1 MNLPVRKRWQ
11 VLPPAPA
18 EHLQHFGDLPPL
30 VVQLLYNRGLS
41 EASEVAAFLAAPGEE
56 LLGDP
61 FALRDM
67 PLAVQRIHQAI
78 ADGERIVVYG
88 DFDVDGITS
97 AALLVQT
104 LQTLGARAS
113 PYIPRRLEEGYGL
126 NMGALDRLAA
136 ESVRLVITVDN
147 GISAL
152 DEVDHAQALGIDVI
166 VTDHHHVPPQLP
178 RAVAILNPKRP
189 DCPYPFKE
197 LAGVGVALK
206 LAQALLVPSSRLRPE
221 AQPEGFQVPSFTLR
235 GLEHETWNLERGT
248 CWNMELGLDLV
259 ALGTVVDMAP
269 LIGENRALVR
279 RGLAMLNQTQRPG
292 LLAMIARAGLR
303 LGQIDSSALSF
314 TLGPRL
320 NAAGR
325 IDDAITSYR
334 LLVTDSPDEAATLAD
349 DLEAKNQER
358 QRLTAEVLERA
369 RSQAC
374 ELGDARLLL
383 VAGEGY
389 AAGVVGLVAG
399 RLVDEFYRPALVV
412 EWGEERSRGSAR
424 SIPEFNI
431 VAALTECQDLL
442 VRFGGHAMAAG
453 FTIETPRLA
462 ALQGRL
468 LAIADR
474 ELRGL
479 DLTPT
484 LFVDAELPLAQ
495 ASWATYNWVSKLA
508 PFGYANPTPTFL
520 SRHVHVRAA
529 RLVGSNHLRL
539 KLADGPQV
547 WDAIGFRLGDWAEPV
562 KEHSSID
569 LVYTIEVNQWGAEE
583 PVLQLNVKDIRLHK
597 RQA

>member
-18 EHLQHFGDLPPL
+18 EHLQHFGDLHPL

-206 LAQALLVPSSRLRPE
+206 LAQALLVPS
-221 AQPEGFQVPSFTLR
+221 AKFHVPSLETRSLER
-235 GLEHETWNLERGT
+235 GTWNLEHGT
-248 CWNMELGLDLV
+248 SVSGLDLV

-269 LIGENRALVR
+269 LLGENRALVR

-431 VAALTECQDLL
+431 VAALAECQDLL
-442 VRFGGHAMAAG
+442 VRFGGHAQAAG

-520 SRHVHVRAA
+520 SRRVHVREA
-529 RLVGSNHLRL
+529 RLVRNNHLRL
-539 KLADGPQV
+539 KLADGPLV

-597 RQA
+597 RQS

>member
-1 MNLPVRKRWQ
+1 MTLPARKRWQ

-56 LLGDP
+56 PLGDP
-61 FALRDM
+61 LDMRDM
-67 PLAVQRIHQAI
+67 RQAVQRIQQAI
-78 ADGERIVVYG
+78 ASGERIVVYG

-104 LQTLGARAS
+104 LEALGARAS

-126 NMGALDRLAA
+126 NLGALDRLAA
-136 ESVRLVITVDN
+136 EDVRLVITVDN

-152 DEVDHAQALGIDVI
+152 AEVEHAHTLGIDVI

-197 LAGVGVALK
+197 LAGVGVAFK
-206 LAQALLVPSSRLRPE
+206 LAQALSELRIANCEFRNPKSE
-221 AQPEGFQVPSFTLR
+221 
-235 GLEHETWNLERGT
+235 
-248 CWNMELGLDLV
+248 MDLV

-269 LIGENRALVR
+269 LIGENRALAR

-314 TLGPRL
+314 ALGPRL

-325 IDDAITSYR
+325 IDDAIASYR
-334 LLVTDSPDEAATLAD
+334 LLVTDSADEAATLAD

-374 ELGDARLLL
+374 ELGDVRLLL

-495 ASWATYNWVSKLA
+495 ASWATYNWVGRLA

-520 SRHVHVRAA
+520 SRRVHVREA
-529 RLVGSNHLRL
+529 RVVGNNHLRL
-539 KLADGPQV
+539 KLADGPVV

-562 KEHSSID
+562 AKHPSID
-569 LVYTIEVNQWGAEE
+569 VVYTLETSQWGAEE
-583 PVLQLNVKDIRLHK
+583 PILQLNVKDLRLHK
-597 RQA
+597 RQV

>member
-1 MNLPVRKRWQ
+1 MTLPARKRWQ

-56 LLGDP
+56 PLGNP
-61 FALRDM
+61 FDLRDM
-67 PLAVQRIHQAI
+67 PQAVQRIQQSI
-78 ADGERIVVYG
+78 ASGERLVVYG

-104 LQTLGARAS
+104 LAALGARVS

-126 NMGALDRLAA
+126 NLGALDRLAA
-136 ESVRLVITVDN
+136 EDVRLVITVDN

-152 DEVDHAQALGIDVI
+152 AEVEHAHALGIDVI

-197 LAGVGVALK
+197 LAGVGVAFK
-206 LAQALLVPSSRLRPE
+206 LAQALSDLRIANFEFRNPN
-221 AQPEGFQVPSFTLR
+221 F
-235 GLEHETWNLERGT
+235 
-248 CWNMELGLDLV
+248 GLDLV

-269 LIGENRALVR
+269 LIGENRALAR

-314 TLGPRL
+314 ALGPRL

-325 IDDAITSYR
+325 IDDAIASYR

-374 ELGDARLLL
+374 ELGDVRLLL

-431 VAALTECQDLL
+431 VAALAECQDLL

-453 FTIETPRLA
+453 FTVETPRLA

-495 ASWATYNWVSKLA
+495 ASWATYNWVGRLA

-520 SRHVHVRAA
+520 SRRVHVLKAW
-529 RLVGSNHLRL
+529 VTGNNHLRL

-562 KEHSSID
+562 AKHPSID
-569 LVYTIEVNQWGAEE
+569 VVYTLETSQWGAEE
-583 PVLQLNVKDIRLHK
+583 PVLQLNVKDLRLHR

>member
-1 MNLPVRKRWQ
+1 MTLPARKRWQ

-56 LLGDP
+56 PLGNP
-61 FALRDM
+61 FDLRDM
-67 PLAVQRIHQAI
+67 PQAVQRIQQAI
-78 ADGERIVVYG
+78 ASGERLVVYG

-104 LQTLGARAS
+104 LAALGARVS

-126 NMGALDRLAA
+126 NLGALDRLAA
-136 ESVRLVITVDN
+136 EDVRLVITVDN

-152 DEVDHAQALGIDVI
+152 AEVEHAHALGIDVI

-197 LAGVGVALK
+197 LAGVGVAFK
-206 LAQALLVPSSRLRPE
+206 LAQALSDLRIANFEFRNPN
-221 AQPEGFQVPSFTLR
+221 F
-235 GLEHETWNLERGT
+235 
-248 CWNMELGLDLV
+248 GLDLV

-269 LIGENRALVR
+269 LIGENRALAR

-314 TLGPRL
+314 ALGPRL

-325 IDDAITSYR
+325 IDDAIASYR

-374 ELGDARLLL
+374 ELGDVRLLL

-431 VAALTECQDLL
+431 VAALAECQDLL

-453 FTIETPRLA
+453 FTVETPRLA

-495 ASWATYNWVSKLA
+495 ASWATYNWVGRLA

-520 SRHVHVRAA
+520 SRRVHVRKAW
-529 RLVGSNHLRL
+529 VTGNNHLRL

-562 KEHSSID
+562 AKHPSID
-569 LVYTIEVNQWGAEE
+569 VVYTLETSQWGAEE
-583 PVLQLNVKDIRLHK
+583 PVLQLNVKDLRLHR

>member
-1 MNLPVRKRWQ
+1 MTLPARKRWQ

-56 LLGDP
+56 PLGNP
-61 FALRDM
+61 FDLRDM
-67 PLAVQRIHQAI
+67 PQAVQRIQQAI
-78 ADGERIVVYG
+78 ASGERLVVYG

-97 AALLVQT
+97 ATLLVQT
-104 LQTLGARAS
+104 LAALGARVS

-126 NMGALDRLAA
+126 NLGALDRLAA
-136 ESVRLVITVDN
+136 EDVRLVITVDN

-152 DEVDHAQALGIDVI
+152 AEVEHAHALGIDVI

-197 LAGVGVALK
+197 LAGVGVAFK
-206 LAQALLVPSSRLRPE
+206 LAQALSDLRIANFEFRNPN
-221 AQPEGFQVPSFTLR
+221 F
-235 GLEHETWNLERGT
+235 
-248 CWNMELGLDLV
+248 GLDLV

-269 LIGENRALVR
+269 LIGENRALAR

-314 TLGPRL
+314 ALGPRL

-325 IDDAITSYR
+325 IDDAIASYR

-374 ELGDARLLL
+374 ELGDVRLLL

-431 VAALTECQDLL
+431 VAALAECQDLL

-453 FTIETPRLA
+453 FTVETPRLA

-495 ASWATYNWVSKLA
+495 ASWATYNWVGRLA

-520 SRHVHVRAA
+520 SRRVHVRKAW
-529 RLVGSNHLRL
+529 VTGNNHLRL

-562 KEHSSID
+562 AKHPSID
-569 LVYTIEVNQWGAEE
+569 VVYTLETSQWGAEE
-583 PVLQLNVKDIRLHK
+583 PVLQLNVKDLRLHR

>member
-1 MNLPVRKRWQ
+1 MNLPARKRWQ

-56 LLGDP
+56 PLGDP
-61 FALRDM
+61 FDLRDM
-67 PLAVQRIHQAI
+67 RQAVQRIRQAI
-78 ADGERIVVYG
+78 ASGERIVVYG

-104 LQTLGARAS
+104 LEALGARAS

-126 NMGALDRLAA
+126 NIGALDRLAA
-136 ESVRLVITVDN
+136 EDVRLVITVDN

-152 DEVDHAQALGIDVI
+152 AEVEHAHALGIDVI

-197 LAGVGVALK
+197 LAGVGVAFK
-206 LAQALLVPSSRLRPE
+206 LAQALLVTSSK
-221 AQPEGFQVPSFTLR
+221 FHVPSFTLR

-248 CWNMELGLDLV
+248 CWSLELGLDLV

-269 LIGENRALVR
+269 LIGENRALAR

-314 TLGPRL
+314 ALGPRL

-325 IDDAITSYR
+325 IDDAIASYR
-334 LLVTDSPDEAATLAD
+334 LLVTDSPEEAATLAD

-358 QRLTAEVLERA
+358 QRLTAEVLEKA

-399 RLVDEFYRPALVV
+399 RLVEEFYRPALVV

-431 VAALTECQDLL
+431 VTALAECQDLL

-495 ASWATYNWVSKLA
+495 ASWATYNWVGRLA

-520 SRHVHVRAA
+520 SRRVHVREA
-529 RLVGSNHLRL
+529 RVVGNNHLRL
-539 KLADGPQV
+539 KLADGPVV

-562 KEHSSID
+562 SKHPSID
-569 LVYTIEVNQWGAEE
+569 LVYTLEASQWGAEE
-583 PVLQLNVKDIRLHK
+583 PVLQLNVKDLRLHK
-597 RQA
+597 RQV

>member
-1 MNLPVRKRWQ
+1 MTLPAHKRWQ

-18 EHLQHFGDLPPL
+18 EHLQRFGDLPPL

-56 LLGDP
+56 PLGDP

-67 PLAVQRIHQAI
+67 PQAVQRIQQAI
-78 ADGERIVVYG
+78 ASGERMVVYG

-104 LQTLGARAS
+104 LAALGARAS

-126 NMGALDRLAA
+126 NLGALDRLAA
-136 ESVRLVITVDN
+136 EDVRLVITVDN

-152 DEVDHAQALGIDVI
+152 AEVEHANALGIDVI

-197 LAGVGVALK
+197 LAGVGVAFK
-206 LAQALLVPSSRLRPE
+206 LAQALLVPSSK
-221 AQPEGFQVPSFTLR
+221 FQVPSS
-235 GLEHETWNLERGT
+235 GWNVKPGTWNL
-248 CWNMELGLDLV
+248 ELGLDLV

-269 LIGENRALVR
+269 LMGENRALVR
-279 RGLAMLNQTQRPG
+279 RGLALLNQTQRPG

-314 TLGPRL
+314 ALGPRL

-325 IDDAITSYR
+325 IDDAIASYR

-358 QRLTAEVLERA
+358 QRLTAEVLEKA
-369 RSQAC
+369 RGQAC
-374 ELGDARLLL
+374 ELGDVRLLL

-399 RLVDEFYRPALVV
+399 RLVEEFYRPALVV

-431 VAALTECQDLL
+431 VTALAECQDLL

-468 LAIADR
+468 QAIADR

-495 ASWATYNWVSKLA
+495 ASWATYNWVGRLA

-520 SRHVHVRAA
+520 SHRVHVREA
-529 RLVGSNHLRL
+529 RVVGNNHLRL

-562 KEHSSID
+562 TKHPSID
-569 LVYTIEVNQWGAEE
+569 VVYTLEASQWGAEE
-583 PVLQLNVKDIRLHK
+583 PVLQLNVKDLRLHR
-597 RQA
+597 RQS

>member
-1 MNLPVRKRWQ
+1 MTLPARKRLQ

-56 LLGDP
+56 PLGNP
-61 FALRDM
+61 FDLRDM
-67 PLAVQRIHQAI
+67 PQAVQRIQQSI
-78 ADGERIVVYG
+78 ASGERLVVYG

-104 LQTLGARAS
+104 LAALGARVS

-126 NMGALDRLAA
+126 NLGALDRLAA
-136 ESVRLVITVDN
+136 EDVRLVITVDN
-147 GISAL
+147 GISAQA
-152 DEVDHAQALGIDVI
+152 EVEHAHALGIDVI

-197 LAGVGVALK
+197 LAGVGVAFK
-206 LAQALLVPSSRLRPE
+206 LAQALSDLRIANFEFRNPN
-221 AQPEGFQVPSFTLR
+221 F
-235 GLEHETWNLERGT
+235 
-248 CWNMELGLDLV
+248 GLDLV

-269 LIGENRALVR
+269 LIGENRALAR

-303 LGQIDSSALSF
+303 LGQIDSIALSF
-314 TLGPRL
+314 ALGPRL

-325 IDDAITSYR
+325 IDDAIASYR

-374 ELGDARLLL
+374 ELGDVRLLL

-412 EWGEERSRGSAR
+412 EWGEERSRGSSR

-431 VAALTECQDLL
+431 VAALAECQDLL

-453 FTIETPRLA
+453 FTVETPRLA

-495 ASWATYNWVSKLA
+495 ASWATYNWVGRLA

-520 SRHVHVRAA
+520 SRRVHVLKAW
-529 RLVGSNHLRL
+529 VTGNNHLRL
-539 KLADGPQV
+539 KLADGPHV

-562 KEHSSID
+562 AKHPSID
-569 LVYTIEVNQWGAEE
+569 VVYTLETSQWGAEE
-583 PVLQLNVKDIRLHK
+583 PVLQLNVKDLRLHR

>member
-1 MNLPVRKRWQ
+1 MTLPARKRWQ

-56 LLGDP
+56 PLGNP
-61 FALRDM
+61 FDLRDM
-67 PLAVQRIHQAI
+67 PQAVQRIQQAI
-78 ADGERIVVYG
+78 ASGERLVVYG

-104 LQTLGARAS
+104 LAALGARVS
-113 PYIPRRLEEGYGL
+113 PYITRRLEEGYGL
-126 NMGALDRLAA
+126 NLGALDRLAA
-136 ESVRLVITVDN
+136 EDVRLVITVDN

-152 DEVDHAQALGIDVI
+152 AEVEHAHALGIDVI

-197 LAGVGVALK
+197 LAGVGVAFK
-206 LAQALLVPSSRLRPE
+206 LAQALSDLRIANFEFRNPN
-221 AQPEGFQVPSFTLR
+221 F
-235 GLEHETWNLERGT
+235 
-248 CWNMELGLDLV
+248 GLDLV

-269 LIGENRALVR
+269 LIGENRALAR

-303 LGQIDSSALSF
+303 LGHIDSSALSF
-314 TLGPRL
+314 ALGPRL

-325 IDDAITSYR
+325 IDDAIASYR

-374 ELGDARLLL
+374 ELGDVRLLL

-431 VAALTECQDLL
+431 VAALAECQDLL

-453 FTIETPRLA
+453 FTVETPRLA

-495 ASWATYNWVSKLA
+495 ASWATYNWVGRLA

-520 SRHVHVRAA
+520 SRRVHVRKA
-529 RLVGSNHLRL
+529 LVTGNNHLRL

-562 KEHSSID
+562 AKHPSID
-569 LVYTIEVNQWGAEE
+569 VVYTLETSQWGAEE
-583 PVLQLNVKDIRLHK
+583 PVLQLNVKDLRLHR

>member
-1 MNLPVRKRWQ
+1 MTLPARKRWQ

-56 LLGDP
+56 PLGDP
-61 FALRDM
+61 LDMRDM
-67 PLAVQRIHQAI
+67 RQAVQRIQQAI
-78 ADGERIVVYG
+78 TSGERIVVYG

-104 LQTLGARAS
+104 LEALGARAS

-126 NMGALDRLAA
+126 NLGALDRLAA
-136 ESVRLVITVDN
+136 EDVRLVITVDN

-152 DEVDHAQALGIDVI
+152 AEVEHAHTLGIDVI

-189 DCPYPFKE
+189 DCAYPFKE
-197 LAGVGVALK
+197 LAGVGVAFK
-206 LAQALLVPSSRLRPE
+206 LAQALLVPSSK
-221 AQPEGFQVPSFTLR
+221 FHVPSFTLR

-248 CWNMELGLDLV
+248 CGNLEPGLDLV

-269 LIGENRALVR
+269 LIGENRALAR
-279 RGLAMLNQTQRPG
+279 RGLALLNQTQRPG

-314 TLGPRL
+314 ALGPRL

-325 IDDAITSYR
+325 IDDAIASYR

-358 QRLTAEVLERA
+358 QRLTAEVLEHA

-431 VAALTECQDLL
+431 VTALAECQDLL

-453 FTIETPRLA
+453 FTVETPRLA
-462 ALQGRL
+462 TLQGRL
-468 LAIADR
+468 QAIADR

-495 ASWATYNWVSKLA
+495 ASWATYNWVGRLA

-520 SRHVHVRAA
+520 SRRVHVREA
-529 RLVGSNHLRL
+529 RVVGNNHLRL
-539 KLADGPQV
+539 KLADGPVV

-562 KEHSSID
+562 AKHPSID
-569 LVYTIEVNQWGAEE
+569 LVYTLETSQWGAEE
-583 PVLQLNVKDIRLHK
+583 PVLQLNVKDLRLHR
-597 RQA
+597 RQV